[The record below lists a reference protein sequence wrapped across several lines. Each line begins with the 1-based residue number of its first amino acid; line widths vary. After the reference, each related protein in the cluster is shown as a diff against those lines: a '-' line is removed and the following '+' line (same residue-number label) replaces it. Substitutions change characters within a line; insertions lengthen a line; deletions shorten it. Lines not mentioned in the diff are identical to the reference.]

1 MACRY
6 NTADCGGRDRE
17 RRHGSAVS
25 DDWPHSL
32 VRIPPANAGRVR
44 DVDPTIRLLPMKLAS
59 AEVERMVQQNAPW
72 FYDREVVFAQV

>member
-1 MACRY
+1 
-6 NTADCGGRDRE
+6 
-17 RRHGSAVS
+17 
-25 DDWPHSL
+25 
-32 VRIPPANAGRVR
+32 VR